1 MAYPLSASVV
11 QTAYATLTNDL
22 TQLKARCLAVQTQT
36 AGGASAPMFVALN
49 AATAAIT
56 YQADFATISTN
67 SALVAQL
74 VPYIQAQLA
83 GATALQVQQEY
94 ITLNTLAGN
103 LLTAFA
109 TDYPHDAQ
117 NRLLDRTFSLST
129 GPVWLTF
136 TAAQAPNFMP
146 AVTALIN
153 ELT

>member
-11 QTAYATLTNDL
+11 QTAYDTLTNDL
-22 TQLKARCLAVQTQT
+22 KQLKARCQAVADQTN
-36 AGGASAPMFVALN
+36 GGAAAPMYVAKN
-49 AATAAIT
+49 AADAAIAYRT
-56 YQADFATISTN
+56 DFTLIAAN

-94 ITLNTLAGN
+94 VTLNTLAGN

-109 TDYPHDAQ
+109 AEYPHDGS
-117 NRLLDRTFSLST
+117 NRLLDRTYSLTT
-129 GPVWLTF
+129 GETWLTF
-136 TAAQAPNFMP
+136 TASQATNFMS
-146 AVTALIN
+146 AVSALLA